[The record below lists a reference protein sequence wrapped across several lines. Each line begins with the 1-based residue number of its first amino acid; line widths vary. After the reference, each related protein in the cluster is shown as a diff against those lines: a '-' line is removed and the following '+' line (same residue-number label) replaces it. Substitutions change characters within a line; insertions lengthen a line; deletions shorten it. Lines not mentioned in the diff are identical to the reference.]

1 MADGDLQGL
10 ANVANQAA
18 TQYVASAD
26 SKKAR
31 QHDKYMWDKTNEQN
45 LINWNMQNEYN
56 SPKAQMARLQEGGLN
71 PAQIYGG
78 SNSGAFG
85 NVSAPSKVAAA
96 PSAKLPVRQK
106 METPMNDMMSFQ
118 NIQQSKAQTDNLI
131 TQNSLLRAQTLLAQS
146 GAAKN
151 MADTTYKGQENDA
164 FKILLETQLQAL
176 QEDIA
181 GKKLTNIGQ
190 GISNVTNDAT
200 QQANIQSATLSLK
213 NATATLTGTD
223 LKNQMQNI
231 INEYADKGI
240 NWNDKPVER
249 AVQNILYKTAES
261 LGKSAPAL
269 IEMFTAGIR
278 KLKNPLNN

>member
-10 ANVANQAA
+10 ANVGNQAA
-18 TQYVASAD
+18 AQYVASAD

-85 NVSAPSKVAAA
+85 NVSAPSKVAQA
-96 PSAKLPVRQK
+96 PSAKLPTRQK
-106 METPMNDMMSFQ
+106 FETPMNDLMSYQ

-151 MADTTYKGQENDA
+151 MADTNYRGQENNA
-164 FKILLETQLQAL
+164 FPALLDYQLQAL
-176 QEDIA
+176 QEDIT
-181 GKKLTNIGQ
+181 GKKLINTGKE
-190 GISNVTNDAT
+190 ISNVTNDAT
-200 QQANIQSATLSLK
+200 QQATIQSASLAVK
-213 NATATLTGTD
+213 NATATLTGQD
-223 LKNQMQNI
+223 LKNAYQDI

-249 AVQNILYKTAES
+249 VIQRVIYDVGQKA
-261 LGKSAPAL
+261 APAL
-269 IEMFTAGIR
+269 FDMFTFAL
-278 KLKNPLNN
+278 KTLKNPFNK

>member
-1 MADGDLQGL
+1 MADGDLTGL
-10 ANVANQAA
+10 ANVANTAA
-18 TQYVASAD
+18 AQYVAAQD
-26 SKKAR
+26 SKEAR
-31 QHDKYMWDKTNEQN
+31 KHDKYMWDKTNEQN

-96 PSAKLPVRQK
+96 PSAKLPNRQK
-106 METPMNDMMSFQ
+106 FETPMADLMSYES
-118 NIQQSKAQTDNLI
+118 IQQSKAQTDNLI

-151 MADTTYKGQENDA
+151 MADTTYKGKENDA
-164 FKILLETQLQAL
+164 FNTLLDYQVQAL

-190 GISNVTNDAT
+190 GISNITNEGT
-200 QQANIQSATLSLK
+200 QQYSIQSAALAVK
-213 NATATLTGTD
+213 NAASTLKGQD
-223 LKNQMQNI
+223 LKNRYQTI
-231 INEYADKGI
+231 INDYAEKGI
-240 NWNDKPVER
+240 NFNDPATER
-249 AVQNILYKTAES
+249 IIQKAVKDFPGAWEQ
-261 LGKSAPAL
+261 
-269 IEMFTAGIR
+269 
-278 KLKNPLNN
+278 LKAAWDAYFN